1 MTQKREFNLV
11 LGSRPQLRLPIIS
24 DVDDKIHPHY
34 IPNSIADGNI
44 VVVDGRVGIG
54 TADPQ
59 AKLHV
64 VGNVIVEN
72 GFIDARVG
80 TYESSLEYFGC
91 VRDGIVD
98 DTACIQAALD
108 SGISEVIVVPGTYR
122 VAGTLFADSP
132 VTIRGWRGESIILK
146 NANTQNPLFVVE
158 SPGITFEDLTMRGV
172 RAHNGAAL
180 SYVTLPAS
188 TRQSAIA
195 VLPETGNVR
204 VERCAFEQFAKGVVA
219 SNVSVVTIDAC
230 TFDTFNTAISTSNA
244 TDVRVSRSVFVRQGT
259 VTGESVAGGHAW
271 TSNVDARPSIVDS
284 RFENCA
290 DPYVLSLTGA
300 TRNASAERSVLANVA
315 GFAIAT
321 DCENLEIDG
330 VVGTT
335 SAPALTIT
343 KSGGANVRA
352 SASALSLDVTG
363 NATAIAVRGGAP
375 TTLDDI
381 ALRYAAAFREPPV
394 VIANGAPHTEIR
406 RLTVTAPALGD
417 IPIASVVGGVVGEI
431 SVLPPPTQSYVA
443 CVGSFDLGAGGLGNA
458 NAAVAAEVVNVDPH
472 ASADANVAVFALTPN
487 ATYGLSAPTV
497 FKTIAQYANAT
508 IELDTVGGRS
518 AVSLSMPTN
527 MAPIVG
533 GNYVSDPESAV
544 EYSHRLG
551 VPPLPGSFRLFGKIY
566 VESAFST
573 IVDYDVPLFYLSA
586 IGSAH
591 LSVSGGGAV
600 TLHVDVDSVGAGTV
614 ISTDAWHDIEIFMRR
629 GTDIAIVVDGTT
641 TASAVSAHARP
652 MPEALYVGSEG
663 WRHGIWTT
671 GLTQEIC
678 DPILRNLATV
688 RGDARMVG
696 NVSATGSFVGDGS
709 LLGNI
714 SASSVVGNV
723 ECTFM

>member
-59 AKLHV
+59 AKVHI
-64 VGNVIVEN
+64 VGNVIVED

-91 VRDGIVD
+91 MRDGVAD

-132 VTIRGWRGESIILK
+132 VTIRGWPGESVVLK

-158 SPGITFEDLTMRGV
+158 SPGVAFEDLTMRGV

-195 VLPETGNVR
+195 VLPGTGNVR

-219 SNVSVVTIDAC
+219 SNVATATIDAC

-284 RFENCA
+284 RFENFA
-290 DPYVLSLTGA
+290 DPYALSLTGA
-300 TRNASAERSVLANVA
+300 TRSASARNSILANVA

-352 SASALSLDVTG
+352 SASAVSLDVTG
-363 NATAIAVRGGAP
+363 NATAIAVRGGAAA
-375 TTLDDI
+375 TLDDI
-381 ALRYAAAFREPPV
+381 ALRYSEAFREPPV
-394 VIANGAPHTEIR
+394 VIANTEIR

-417 IPIASVVGGVVGEI
+417 IPIASVVGGVVGDI
-431 SVLPPPTQSYVA
+431 SVLPPPTQSYLA

-458 NAAVAAEVVNVDPH
+458 NAAVAASVINVDPH
-472 ASADANVAVFALTPN
+472 ASADANVAVFALTPD
-487 ATYGLSAPTV
+487 ATYGLAAAST
-497 FKTIAQYANAT
+497 FRSINQYSNAA
-508 IELDTVGGRS
+508 IELDTVGGLP

-527 MAPIVG
+527 TAPIVG
-533 GNYVSDPESAV
+533 GNYVSDPESAA

-566 VESAFST
+566 VESAFAT
-573 IVDYDVPLFYLSA
+573 IVDYDVPLFYLSEIA
-586 IGSAH
+586 SAH
-591 LSVSGGGAV
+591 LSVSGGGSV

-614 ISTDAWHDIEIFMRR
+614 ISTDAWHDVEIFMRR

-641 TASAVSAHARP
+641 RASAVSAHARP
-652 MPEALYVGSEG
+652 KPEALYIGSEG
-663 WRHGIWTT
+663 WRHGVWTT

-696 NVSATGSFVGDGS
+696 NVTATGSFVGDGS

-714 SASSVVGNV
+714 SASSVVGNI